1 MDALELADD
10 WPVDRV
16 AIGVTSPSETLGT
29 YGASEEVLSWASLT
43 KLVSA
48 YTVLM
53 VVGEGIVE
61 LDEPA
66 GPEGATLRHLLA
78 HASGLPLDGD
88 EPISRPG
95 RRRIYSNTGFELL
108 AAHVAGRTGIDFAE
122 LATENVLEP
131 LGMDATTFAGS
142 PAAGVEGPLVD
153 LLALAREFQDP
164 TLVARELLDEAT
176 SVQFEGLGGVLPGFG
191 RQEPNDWG
199 LGFEIRDDKD
209 PHWTGS
215 RNSPATVGHFGLAG
229 SFLWVDP
236 DARVACAGLADRD
249 FGAWAKEVW
258 PELSDAV
265 LAESAT

>member
-1 MDALELADD
+1 MEALELVAD

-16 AIGVTSPSETLGT
+16 AVGVVS
-29 YGASEEVLSWASLT
+29 ASEVVATWGLTDAILAWASLT
-43 KLVSA
+43 KLVTA
-48 YTVLM
+48 YTVFM

-61 LDEPA
+61 LDDPV
-66 GPEGATLRHLLA
+66 GPEGVTLRHLLA
-78 HASGLPLDGD
+78 HTSGLPLDGD
-88 EPISRPG
+88 EPISGPG
-95 RRRIYSNTGFELL
+95 RRRIYSNAGFELL

-142 PAAGVEGPLVD
+142 PAAGIEGPLDD
-153 LLALAREFQDP
+153 LLAFASELQQP
-164 TLVARELLDEAT
+164 SLVSRDLLGEAT
-176 SVQFEGLGGVLPGFG
+176 SVQFEGVGGVLPGFG

-199 LGFEIRDDKD
+199 LGFEIRDGKD

-215 RNSPATVGHFGLAG
+215 RNSPATFGHFGLAG

-258 PELSDAV
+258 PALSDAV
-265 LAESAT
+265 LTESAT

>member
-16 AIGVTSPSETLGT
+16 AVGVTLSSEALGT
-29 YGASEEVLSWASLT
+29 RGEADAVLAWASLT
-43 KLVSA
+43 KLVTA

-53 VVGEGIVE
+53 VVAEGIAE

-78 HASGLPLDGD
+78 HTSGLPLDGD

-95 RRRIYSNTGFELL
+95 SRRIYSNAGYTMLGED
-108 AAHVAGRTGIDFAE
+108 VADRTGIGFAE

-153 LLALAREFQDP
+153 LLALAREFLEP
-164 TLVARELLDEAT
+164 TLVPHELFDEAT

-199 LGFEIRDDKD
+199 LGFEIRDGKE

-215 RNSPATVGHFGLAG
+215 RNAPSTFGHFGLAG

-236 DARVACAGLADRD
+236 EARVACVGLADRD
-249 FGAWAKEVW
+249 FGAWAKEAW

-265 LAESAT
+265 LAELGT